1 MGPPPPMEGGD
12 VEAPPAAEDE
22 AEPVQ
27 EYRVDLDFA
36 RDIPNQREGDINAAG
51 GFRVANYRVLLTYSA
66 LHENELTIDRAFHEL
81 VTGTRGGSPMLAVES
96 GTFVTPVAHIV

>member
-1 MGPPPPMEGGD
+1 MEGGD
-12 VEAPPAAEDE
+12 VEAPPAAEVE

-27 EYRVDLDFA
+27 EYRVDLEFA

-66 LHENELTIDRAFHEL
+66 LHENELTIQRAFEEL
-81 VTGTRGGSPMLAVES
+81 VTNSCINSRPNQAIPLAL
-96 GTFVTPVAHIV
+96 

>member
-1 MGPPPPMEGGD
+1 MEGGD
-12 VEAPPAAEDE
+12 VEAPPAHEGE

-51 GFRVANYRVLLTYSA
+51 GFRV
-66 LHENELTIDRAFHEL
+66 E
-81 VTGTRGGSPMLAVES
+81 TRL
-96 GTFVTPVAHIV
+96 F